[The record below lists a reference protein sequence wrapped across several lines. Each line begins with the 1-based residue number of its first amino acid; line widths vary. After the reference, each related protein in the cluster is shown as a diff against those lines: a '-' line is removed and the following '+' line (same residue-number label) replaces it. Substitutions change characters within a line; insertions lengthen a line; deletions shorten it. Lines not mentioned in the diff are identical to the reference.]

1 MFWIILAGNPFDT
14 DDLICAS
21 LRPEADT
28 TEKGIPFLQGKYP
41 IKQTC
46 VRGENIV
53 QENYVLLPSMHTHLR
68 AQMLKNKTLEFIQ
81 GGQQNIIGT
90 L

>member
-1 MFWIILAGNPFDT
+1 MGNPFDT

-46 VRGENIV
+46 VRGENMV
-53 QENYVLLPSMHTHLR
+53 KENYVLPPNMHTS
-68 AQMLKNKTLEFIQ
+68 MMIVVEFQSEAGKI
-81 GGQQNIIGT
+81 
-90 L
+90 